1 MFSSAHCPP
10 VGRPAPPQAM
20 MPHCPHVGGGPTHA
34 HCPFVSSPHVW
45 PFVQTPLNKQGG
57 STGSH
62 SGSVVV
68 VVVVG
73 HTVQKPPL
81 HPNPA
86 KHVVPPQHGAPL
98 KPQHGLGSH
107 VPPPPSSPPALE
119 QSLAVSRTQAKAPM
133 GDPGTQHW
141 IVGHVTQSCGHVPQS
156 SEGPQSPSPHTQL
169 HGGDPPVQLQRPAW
183 QSEIKESRHALLA
196 FPLRPLAAA
205 SSLQT
210 LLPQEGAAAF
220 ATEPR

>member
-1 MFSSAHCPP
+1 MFSSAHCSPAGHP
-10 VGRPAPPQAM
+10 VPPQAM

-45 PFVQTPLNKQGG
+45 PFVQTGLPEQTVGP
-57 STGSH
+57 H

-68 VVVVG
+68 VVVGG

-81 HPNPA
+81 HPNPV

-98 KPQHGLGSH
+98 KPQHGFGSH
-107 VPPPPSSPPALE
+107 VPAPRLTPPAVE

-141 IVGHVTQSCGHVPQS
+141 TDACVVVVGLVVVEVVVVTGQSG
-156 SEGPQSPSPHTQL
+156 SP
-169 HGGDPPVQLQRPAW
+169 GCPVQV
-183 QSEIKESRHALLA
+183 H
-196 FPLRPLAAA
+196 
-205 SSLQT
+205 
-210 LLPQEGAAAF
+210 
-220 ATEPR
+220 

>member
-1 MFSSAHCPP
+1 
-10 VGRPAPPQAM
+10 

-45 PFVQTPLNKQGG
+45 PFVQTGLPEQTVGP
-57 STGSH
+57 H

-68 VVVVG
+68 VVVGG

-81 HPNPA
+81 HPNPV

-98 KPQHGLGSH
+98 KPQHGFGSH
-107 VPPPPSSPPALE
+107 VPAPRLTPPALE
-119 QSLAVSRTQAKAPM
+119 QSLAVSKTQAKAPM

-141 IVGHVTQSCGHVPQS
+141 FMGHVPQSCGHVPQS
-156 SEGPQSPSPHTQL
+156 SEFPQSPSPHTQL

-196 FPLRPLAAA
+196 FPLSPLAAA
-205 SSLQT
+205 SSLHV
-210 LLPQEGAAAF
+210 LLPQVGAAF
-220 ATEPR
+220 VTEARRPTPSASNGNPMSTFRAAMG